1 MNDELVIKTP
11 KKKREYWTIDQ
22 ENAVALYLTLDPETK
37 EANDTFDNYIYEPLK
52 KLVENI
58 MFRYRLAI
66 PDEDIE
72 EQVSDTISFVISK
85 FRKFDPSL
93 GHKAFSY
100 YGTISK
106 NYMIAKLNK
115 NHSGKIKKICIDDI
129 IEMDFEALLYKESDG
144 EIDYRANTFLFAIVA
159 EDLENMMRNNMTLD
173 LNVYKLS
180 EVIVYLLRNY
190 QNIHIH
196 NKRQFYFIAREFTG
210 MSAKDITKSL
220 VKIKEVFSK
229 SQKTAN

>member
-1 MNDELVIKTP
+1 MTNELVTKTP
-11 KKKREYWTIDQ
+11 NKKKDYWTIDQ
-22 ENAVALYLTLDPETK
+22 ENAVALYLTLDPESK
-37 EANDTFDNYIYEPLK
+37 EANEVFNNFIYEPLK

-58 MFRYRLAI
+58 MFRYKLTI

-72 EQVSDTISFVISK
+72 EQVCDTMSFVISK
-85 FRKFDPSL
+85 FKKYDPSL

-106 NYMIAKLNK
+106 NYMLAKLDK
-115 NHSGKIKKICIDDI
+115 NHSGKIKKVCIDDI
-129 IEMDFEALLYKESDG
+129 VEMDFEALLYKESDG
-144 EIDYRANTFLFAIVA
+144 EIDYRANTFLFSVVA
-159 EDLENMMRNNMTLD
+159 SDLENMMKSDMTLD
-173 LNVYKLS
+173 ANVYKLA
-180 EVIVYLLRNY
+180 EAIVYLLRNY
-190 QNIHIH
+190 QNINVH

-229 SQKTAN
+229 SQKTVI